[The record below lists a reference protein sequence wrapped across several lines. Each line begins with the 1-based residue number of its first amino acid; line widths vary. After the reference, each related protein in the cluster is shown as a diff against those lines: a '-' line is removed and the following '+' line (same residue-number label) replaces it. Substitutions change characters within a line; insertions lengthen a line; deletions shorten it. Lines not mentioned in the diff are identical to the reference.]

1 MTHPHYFARALLLLL
16 IGVVIAT
23 SASAQ
28 ALDQAIR
35 HFDDGNIRYRQGDF
49 RGALTS
55 YDHAVAEGFV
65 SGALFLNMG
74 NAYYR
79 LDETGQAVRY
89 YEKAAEIMPRSA
101 ELDHNLVIVRE
112 QVIDQFSRLPDPFWK
127 EWWQSVIRFFGPSAL
142 MAIGMIFYAAATVA
156 LAFRIRGGQTPW
168 RRRLLALSTALALV
182 FLVAGFTAS
191 VEDQSANRA
200 VVLIDEV
207 ALLEGPE
214 GARSG
219 LDIHEGLVV
228 DVLVIRNEWME
239 VRLPN
244 GATGWVRSQALG
256 LI

>member
-1 MTHPHYFARALLLLL
+1 MTHPHQFARRLLLLFF
-16 IGVVIAT
+16 GAVIST
-23 SASAQ
+23 SANAQ

-35 HFDDGNIRYRQGDF
+35 YFDDGNIRYRQGDF

-55 YDHAVAEGFV
+55 YDNAVAEGFV
-65 SGALFLNMG
+65 SGALFFNMA

-101 ELDHNLVIVRE
+101 ELDHNLEIVRE
-112 QVIDQFSRLPDPFWK
+112 QVIDQFSRLPDPFWMV
-127 EWWQSVIRFFGPSAL
+127 WWKAAVRFFSTSGL
-142 MAIGMIFYAAATVA
+142 MAIGMIFYASATVA
-156 LAFRIRGGQTPW
+156 LALRIRGGPTPW
-168 RRRLLALSTALALV
+168 RRRLFASSSGLALV
-182 FLVAGFTAS
+182 FLAAGFTAS
-191 VEDQSANRA
+191 IEDQSANRA

-207 ALLEGPE
+207 SLLESPE
-214 GARSG
+214 GVRSG

-228 DVLVIRNEWME
+228 SVVVVRDEWME